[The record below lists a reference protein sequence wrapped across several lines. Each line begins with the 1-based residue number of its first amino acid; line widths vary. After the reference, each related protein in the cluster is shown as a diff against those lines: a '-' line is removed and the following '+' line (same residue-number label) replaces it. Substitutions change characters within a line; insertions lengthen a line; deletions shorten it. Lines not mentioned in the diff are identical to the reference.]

1 MFFLCSIYR
10 TGFSYSLG
18 EGDQLDVTIIS
29 RIKIQCIVSF
39 AWKIINARL
48 HGKYTLGIIHLK
60 GVRKK
65 LAMEESRY
73 LAVEDQIILWYIIT
87 AVFWNIFGD
96 CEGVSIE

>member
-29 RIKIQCIVSF
+29 RIKIQCIVSL
-39 AWKIINARL
+39 NTRL
-48 HGKYTLGIIHLK
+48 HGKYALGIIHFK

-65 LAMEESRY
+65 LAMEESRC
-73 LAVEDQIILWYIIT
+73 LAVED
-87 AVFWNIFGD
+87 
-96 CEGVSIE
+96 